1 MIRTAAILCL
11 VGAGFLILNL
21 AYHDPRTAAIGCWTL
36 AVVYALVT
44 SPRRFL

>member
-1 MIRTAAILCL
+1 MIRTAAILFG
-11 VGAGFLILNL
+11 VATGFIILF
-21 AYHDPRTAAIGCWTL
+21 ASERDPIIAAIGCWTL